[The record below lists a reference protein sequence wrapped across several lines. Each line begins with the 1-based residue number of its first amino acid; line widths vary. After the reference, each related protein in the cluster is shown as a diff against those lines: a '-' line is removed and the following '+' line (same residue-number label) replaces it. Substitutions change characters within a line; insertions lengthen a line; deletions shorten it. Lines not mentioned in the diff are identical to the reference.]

1 MLGRAL
7 AYIDFLKM
15 IKSANLLIHV
25 LERFGEKI
33 GAPTVIYVN
42 NYGHNNMKPNF
53 NLSLR
58 NWIIAWKELILNIS
72 NKKLYLLSDPS
83 FGSSFS
89 LFKPILVPKVCW
101 IIKK

>member
-1 MLGRAL
+1 MFLTFSDAFDAPTFSPKWMLGRAL

-58 NWIIAWKELILNIS
+58 N
-72 NKKLYLLSDPS
+72 
-83 FGSSFS
+83 
-89 LFKPILVPKVCW
+89 
-101 IIKK
+101 